1 MFSTYAQTA
10 SCSAPAHSPTHGAL
24 SHSFTSTMLTYTH
37 FTDGETEAQSG
48 HVSWSRSHSEQ
59 GSELGSKLREADSRT
74 HQIVFIS
81 QGPHSSG
88 RAGFSIITTCD
99 KAQKQQGFNRKQALV
114 AQSSKSDLVAA
125 GSPISP
131 SLRGASASS
140 PVG

>member
-1 MFSTYAQTA
+1 M
-10 SCSAPAHSPTHGAL
+10 
-24 SHSFTSTMLTYTH
+24 
-37 FTDGETEAQSG
+37 
-48 HVSWSRSHSEQ
+48 SWSRSHSKQ

-81 QGPHSSG
+81 QGLHSSG
-88 RAGFSIITTCD
+88 RAGFSIITTSD

-114 AQSSKSDLVAA
+114 AQPSKSYPVAA
-125 GSPISP
+125 GSPVSP